1 LENNKNGNGIS
12 RKIPNITVDAI
23 SSRRYPPR
31 INVLEE
37 AVNKQKKEYFYLVSK
52 RLYFCLSNGVTL
64 PFQAALGEFE
74 KKETLW

>member
-1 LENNKNGNGIS
+1 LTEI
-12 RKIPNITVDAI
+12 
-23 SSRRYPPR
+23 PPR

-37 AVNKQKKEYFYLVSK
+37 AVNNKKKSTFIWYQ

-74 KKETLW
+74 KKETL